1 MRSRYHVRMGPKS
14 IPISDLF
21 DDLAALYSVATEDKL
36 LSLLIEFIER
46 LIPVQHVNILEFKKG
61 LQPRSLKAI
70 GGGYDHDLSKYLN
83 GLYLLDPYYDLY
95 ENQDKTGVF
104 NLNLEDWDSFSS
116 TEDYKRYWRL
126 TVGNNE
132 VAGLYE
138 IADQHCIHLSFMIQ
152 TEDEQLVQ
160 DALGLMRLLESNFCI
175 LFRIYFYSSSRHSIT
190 NEINRRDIHTTVSK
204 VLENFGNDVLSD
216 REQEIVRLLLKG
228 HSAKSIATLLAIT
241 AGTVSVHRSN
251 IYQKLGVAGQGD
263 LFSKFVSSLT
273 SLQ

>member
-1 MRSRYHVRMGPKS
+1 MGPMT

-21 DDLAALYSVATEDKL
+21 DEIAALYAVATEDKF
-36 LSLLIEFIER
+36 LSHLIGFIEKW
-46 LIPVQHVNILEFKKG
+46 IPVQHVDILEFKKG

-70 GGGYDHDLSKYLN
+70 GGGYDHDLSEYLN

-126 TVGNNE
+126 VVGNNE

-138 IADQHCIHLSFMIQ
+138 IADQHCIHVSFMIQ
-152 TEDEQLVQ
+152 TEDQKLVQ
-160 DALGLMRLLESNFCI
+160 DAVELMRLLESNFCT
-175 LFRIYFYSSSRHSIT
+175 LFRTYFYSTNRQSIT
-190 NEINRRDIHTTVSK
+190 NEIDRRDIHAAVSA

-228 HSAKSIATLLAIT
+228 HSAKSIATLLDIT

-251 IYQKLGVAGQGD
+251 IYQKLDVAGQGD
-263 LFSKFVSSLT
+263 LFSKFVASLT
-273 SLQ
+273 SLK